1 MTTNENL
8 KEIKELKQELKNVV
22 ILTKNELSEGSILRN
37 KLLLELL
44 KVDLKI
50 STIERK
56 LITTLKRG

>member
-8 KEIKELKQELKNVV
+8 KEMNELKQDLKNVV
-22 ILTKNELSEGSILRN
+22 ILTKNELSEGSILRD

-50 STIERK
+50 YSIERK
-56 LITTLKRG
+56 LRTNKKRG